1 MLEEK
6 RRAKLEQQR
15 KLEAAQVSLGCL
27 SRTTSDLVLLQ
38 REREAQA
45 RIRPQDMFRDQTDK
59 YSQFDGD
66 GVPTHNAAGETLSD
80 KQVKKLRKLW
90 QAQEKKHEYLSQSR
104 GETELS
110 P

>member
-1 MLEEK
+1 M
-6 RRAKLEQQR
+6 
-15 KLEAAQVSLGCL
+15 
-27 SRTTSDLVLLQ
+27 Q

-59 YSQFDGD
+59 YSQFDSD
-66 GVPTHNAAGETLSD
+66 GIPTHNAAGETISD

-90 QAQEKKHEYLSQSR
+90 QAQEKKHNEYLSSHSR
-104 GETELS
+104 GKTEAT